1 MILKREE
8 WGMAEKQKSE
18 VASADT
24 SIIVAP
30 AGNGKTSGADVVGV
44 DKIRD
49 LLFGNQMQD
58 YDRRFSKLE
67 ERFLQRFKDTESET
81 ARNLSAY
88 DSNAKKQ
95 VESLASQLREEK
107 DLRADGDKEIERT
120 LREQNQSLEKRLR
133 TMSDQLSQ
141 LEREFADRL
150 AREVQTLH
158 EEIKRRN
165 EDVHHTLEKMFAEL
179 SNVKTDRNLL
189 AGLFVEVA
197 KCLNQDTG
205 AKGVGKG
212 VGDPSRSWSA
222 A

>member
-1 MILKREE
+1 MILKRE

-18 VASADT
+18 VGSPDT

-30 AGNGKTSGADVVGV
+30 AGNGKTAGADVVGV

-88 DSNAKKQ
+88 DSNSKKQ

-107 DLRADGDKEIERT
+107 DLRADGDKEIERS
-120 LREQNQSLEKRLR
+120 LREQTQSLEKRLR
-133 TMSDQLSQ
+133 TMSDQVSQ
-141 LEREFADRL
+141 LERDFSDRL

-197 KCLNQDTG
+197 KCLNQDMG
-205 AKGVGKG
+205 PKSVGKG
-212 VGDPSRSWSA
+212 GADRGWPSS
-222 A
+222 